1 MRAETVTE
9 AAADAAERE
18 EEADSAARI
27 TVTRMEAEAVVVT
40 DPEVAEEVA
49 TEVEEDSEVAAMEAE
64 AALDTEEEAV
74 VEVGAVLP
82 APEAA
87 EEAATTGAVDR
98 MIGGEK
104 REGWQQCAV
113 LLRILFPLQY
123 RYHHLLA

>member
-9 AAADAAERE
+9 AAADAAERG
-18 EEADSAARI
+18 EAEDSAARI

-40 DPEVAEEVA
+40 DPEVAEEVVM
-49 TEVEEDSEVAAMEAE
+49 EVEEDSAVAEVE
-64 AALDTEEEAV
+64 AAQDSEEEAAE
-74 VEVGAVLP
+74 EVGAVLLE
-82 APEAA
+82 PEAA

>member
-1 MRAETVTE
+1 ME

-18 EEADSAARI
+18 EAEDSVARI

-40 DPEVAEEVA
+40 DPEVAEEDV

-64 AALDTEEEAV
+64 AALDTEEEAAE
-74 VEVGAVLP
+74 EVGAVLP

>member
-9 AAADAAERE
+9 AAADAVERE
-18 EEADSAARI
+18 EEADLAART
-27 TVTRMEAEAVVVT
+27 TVTRMEAEAVAVT

-64 AALDTEEEAV
+64 AALDTEEEAA

-87 EEAATTGAVDR
+87 EEAATMGAVDR

>member
-27 TVTRMEAEAVVVT
+27 TVTRMEAVVET
-40 DPEVAEEVA
+40 DPEVAEEVVM
-49 TEVEEDSEVAAMEAE
+49 EVEEDSAVAEVEAE
-64 AALDTEEEAV
+64 AALDSEEVAAA
-74 VEVGAVLP
+74 EVGAVLLEL
-82 APEAA
+82 EAV
-87 EEAATTGAVDR
+87 EEAATMGAQEVDP

-104 REGWQQCAV
+104 RKGWQQCAV
-113 LLRILFPLQY
+113 RILFPLQY

>member
-9 AAADAAERE
+9 AAADAAERGE
-18 EEADSAARI
+18 AADSAARI
-27 TVTRMEAEAVVVT
+27 TVTRMEAEAVVDT
-40 DPEVAEEVA
+40 DPEVAEEVVM
-49 TEVEEDSEVAAMEAE
+49 EVEEDSAVVEVEAE
-64 AALDTEEEAV
+64 AAQDSEEEAAE
-74 VEVGAVLP
+74 EVGAVLP
-82 APEAA
+82 VPEAA